1 MAQNE
6 KKNCNPGTAAVLSF
20 VFNGLGQLYNGQIA
34 KGLII
39 IFFSSVSLLVLVIG
53 SVCIGMWLLGK
64 LASVYILT
72 TGIALFVFGLIA
84 ICWLGI
90 YSILDAHKVALKK

>member
-1 MAQNE
+1 M
-6 KKNCNPGTAAVLSF
+6 GTAAVLSF

-39 IFFSSVSLLVLVIG
+39 IFFSSVSLLILVLG

-64 LASVYILT
+64 LTAVYILI
-72 TGIALFVFGLIA
+72 TGIALFSVGLIA
-84 ICWLGI
+84 ICGIGI
-90 YSILDAHKVALKK
+90 YSILDAHKTALRK